1 MHGHSSYN
9 VCMRPVIYLMI
20 SGALTAYRAAEF
32 VGGLSGLFARVIS
45 VQTPNAKQ
53 LISPRDLARIPG
65 NHVVESYFDERI
77 LPRPQPGPVLW
88 APCNFNT
95 LNKLAAGI
103 ADNLALSIT
112 HEMLGYGQPVTVA
125 LSLNAPLFAHPVVRQ
140 SVQTLTRWGVRVI
153 EPADSADG
161 LTMAATELVLKAM
174 G

>member
-1 MHGHSSYN
+1 MQ
-9 VCMRPVIYLMI
+9 PVIYLMI

-32 VGGLSGLFARVIS
+32 VSALSGRFERVIT

-53 LISPRDLARIPG
+53 LISPRDLTRISG
-65 NHVVESYFDERI
+65 NHVVESYFDARI

-112 HEMLGYGQPVTVA
+112 HEMLGYGEPVTVA
-125 LSLNAPLFAHPVVRQ
+125 LSLNVPLFAHPVVRQ
-140 SVQTLTRWGVRVI
+140 SIRTLSAWGVRVI
-153 EPADSADG
+153 EPVETTDG
-161 LTMAATELVLKAM
+161 LSMATTDAVLKAL